1 MPAAGVLDEKY
12 VDIAFEMAGPCGPD
26 VHPVLIGGAGHA
38 AHLENPEAVAAL
50 LQRVAHDVTS

>member
-1 MPAAGVLDEKY
+1 
-12 VDIAFEMAGPCGPD
+12 MAGRVSPD